1 MQYDIDSVLTVS
13 QLTRQIKRNLE
24 GEFTDL
30 WVGGE
35 ISNYVRHSSGHHYFT
50 IKDDGSELP
59 CAMWRSTAAGI
70 KLRLKN
76 GMDIIVSGDISV
88 YEPRGRY
95 QFIVRWII
103 EKGVGQLELKFRE
116 LKDRLQREG
125 LFADEYK
132 KPVPQFPRAIGLVT
146 SETGA
151 AVRDM
156 INVLRRRMPSCR
168 IVLCPVA
175 VQGDGAAVDVARGV
189 RLFNVYRDVDLMIV
203 GRGGGSMEDLWAF
216 NEEVVARAIFKSEIP
231 VISAVG
237 HEVDFTI
244 ADFVADMRAPTP
256 SAAAELAVPD
266 YRDVLSAVNEYRR
279 RMTSSVVSQSSFL
292 RERLER
298 LSSSYVFRRPE
309 RIFESQKQQVDEL
322 SVDLARSMSLR
333 AERLRGRLESATG
346 RLGSLSPKG
355 VLKRGYAIC
364 RTHPE
369 GMIVRSPKDV
379 AGSKMISVELAE
391 GTILSMVDS
400 ETL

>member
-13 QLTRQIKRNLE
+13 QLTRRIKRDLE
-24 GEFTDL
+24 GKFNDL

-35 ISNYVRHSSGHHYFT
+35 ISNYVHHTSGHHYFT

-76 GMDIIVSGDISV
+76 GMDIIANGDISV

-103 EKGVGQLELKFRE
+103 EKGIGQLELKFRE

-125 LFADEYK
+125 LFDEDHK
-132 KPVPQFPRAIGLVT
+132 KPIPEFPKAIGLVT

-175 VQGDGAAVDVARGV
+175 VQGDGAAEDIAQGI
-189 RLFNVYRDVDLMIV
+189 RLFNVYRDVDLLIV
-203 GRGGGSMEDLWAF
+203 GRGGGSIEDLWAF
-216 NEEVVARAIFKSEIP
+216 NEEIVARAIFESEIP

-244 ADFVADMRAPTP
+244 ADFVADLRAPTP
-256 SAAAELAVPD
+256 SAAAELAVQD

-298 LSSSYVFRRPE
+298 LTSSYVFKRPD
-309 RIFESQKQQVDEL
+309 RIFESHKQRVDEL
-322 SVDLARSMSLR
+322 SVELARSVNLR
-333 AERLRGRLESATG
+333 VERLRGRLESAAG

-369 GMIVRSPKDV
+369 RTIVRSPKDV
-379 AGSKMISVELAE
+379 AADEMISVELAE
-391 GTILSMVDS
+391 GTILSRVDS
-400 ETL
+400 ETV